1 MLKKIRRSVTALC
14 MTSAVVLPA
23 CSALPSRSVDCATLG
38 LCEPLRFVLGQPDE
52 HTNNPLRYGL
62 SAPGSVLVVNNKLL
76 VSDSLNH
83 RILLWN
89 SFPPALG
96 QAPDLVLG
104 QPDLTTGQ
112 SNYGGVSAKSL
123 SRPAALASDGKR
135 LLAVDADNNRI
146 LIWNRLPTTNFAP
159 ADVVVG
165 QSSFTNVVAWSMPVP
180 GSDRNFAIA
189 YAGLFGEPKV
199 PGLAVI
205 PSKSMAGGS
214 MMVVTDPY
222 HHRVMLWDPIPT
234 ASNAPATALLGQS
247 SFAAPVTNPNTT
259 DSTFRSPSGRPASD
273 GNRLL
278 IADSLNHRV
287 LSYAAIPTAPA
298 MSLQAAA
305 LALGQPDFVSG
316 TSNVGGTA
324 TGRTLSSPV
333 ALALAGSQLL
343 AVDHDNH
350 RVLLWKTIPT
360 AMQQS
365 ADLVIGQA
373 LLTTSG
379 QNNGGLSGSSLKA
392 PSDVWSD
399 GTNTVVADSGNNRVL
414 LWSSAITA
422 SGAAASRV
430 LGQPSLLVGEANSS
444 REPTDRELR
453 SPVGMCSSGGRF
465 FVVEDSANRILVY
478 PQLPTHAS
486 DQPSLVLGQPSLL
499 STQPQGGGQAV
510 TASTLSHPT
519 SIACSEQ
526 QLVVADSQNN
536 RVLIWNRPITS
547 VQQPADVVLGQAT
560 FATSTPNSP
569 GPAQGLFVPWA
580 VLLVDG
586 KLLVADGFNNRV
598 LIWNQVPQRSGVGAD
613 VVIGQANLTTT
624 SANRGGAPGPSTL
637 SFPQG
642 LWSDGQRLLISDS
655 GNARVLLFKT
665 IPTAS
670 TGVADVVIGQASLSG
685 ADGLRAPAANV
696 LRQPGGLA
704 VQNGR
709 LYVAD
714 SQLHRVLYWN
724 QLPAKNDLPA
734 DGVVGQPT
742 MTSYQPNDGGLG
754 LESLNRP
761 TGILVALDTLFIA
774 DTGNGRIV
782 ARPVPK

>member
-1 MLKKIRRSVTALC
+1 
-14 MTSAVVLPA
+14 
-23 CSALPSRSVDCATLG
+23 
-38 LCEPLRFVLGQPDE
+38 
-52 HTNNPLRYGL
+52 
-62 SAPGSVLVVNNKLL
+62 
-76 VSDSLNH
+76 
-83 RILLWN
+83 
-89 SFPPALG
+89 
-96 QAPDLVLG
+96 
-104 QPDLTTGQ
+104 
-112 SNYGGVSAKSL
+112 
-123 SRPAALASDGKR
+123 
-135 LLAVDADNNRI
+135 
-146 LIWNRLPTTNFAP
+146 
-159 ADVVVG
+159 
-165 QSSFTNVVAWSMPVP
+165 
-180 GSDRNFAIA
+180 
-189 YAGLFGEPKV
+189 
-199 PGLAVI
+199 
-205 PSKSMAGGS
+205 
-214 MMVVTDPY
+214 
-222 HHRVMLWDPIPT
+222 
-234 ASNAPATALLGQS
+234 
-247 SFAAPVTNPNTT
+247 
-259 DSTFRSPSGRPASD
+259 
-273 GNRLL
+273 
-278 IADSLNHRV
+278 
-287 LSYAAIPTAPA
+287 
-298 MSLQAAA
+298 
-305 LALGQPDFVSG
+305 
-316 TSNVGGTA
+316 
-324 TGRTLSSPV
+324 V

-399 GTNTVVADSGNNRVL
+399 GINTVVADSGNNRVL

-560 FATSTPNSP
+560 FATSAPNSP
-569 GPAQGLFVPWA
+569 GPAQGLFVPWS

-670 TGVADVVIGQASLSG
+670 TGAADVVMGQASLSG
-685 ADGLRAPAANV
+685 ADGSRAPAANV

-709 LYVAD
+709 LYIAD

-724 QLPAKNDLPA
+724 QLPAKNDQSA
-734 DGVVGQPT
+734 DGVLGQPT
-742 MTSYQPNDGGLG
+742 MSSYQANEGGLG

-782 ARPVPK
+782 ARPIPN